1 MKKVNKNYWSVCLP
15 YPLSPSEEDVE
26 IYKSYLIEGDDALLL
41 GCTHKLIKLSTNQMD
56 IDPWYQS
63 KTTITR
69 NWVNNDVKYR
79 NIIGDGVLN
88 FTKEL
93 CDNVLIMC
101 SKYSDIFITRCF
113 NYKLEPMKIA
123 DHFPNEND
131 FIIKPDKSIKFKEY
145 SFYIWKFRQYPT
157 RYSGWDCNSTI

>member
-1 MKKVNKNYWSVCLP
+1 MKEINKNYWAVCLSP
-15 YPLSPSEEDVE
+15 PLSPSEEDVE
-26 IYKSYLIEGDDALLL
+26 IYKSYLIEGDVLLL
-41 GCTHKLIKLSTNQMD
+41 GCTHKLIELSTNQMD

-63 KTTITR
+63 KTIITR
-69 NWVNNDVKYR
+69 NWIDNDVKYS

-93 CDNVLIMC
+93 CDNVLKMC
-101 SKYSDIFITRCF
+101 SKYSDTLIVRSF

-131 FIIKPDKSIKFKEY
+131 FIIKPNKSIKFDEY
-145 SFYIWKFRQYPT
+145 SFYIWRFHE
-157 RYSGWDCNSTI
+157 